1 MMIRKLKVDY
11 LYFTPY
17 VAQGYQGSYLKRLF
31 DLSTGI
37 PQGQTTEGFFNK
49 IWVPV
54 KKYNEQTGTFEDTY
68 TYYNCGMDFVELSH
82 LYWTKYSGNYLIGG
96 NSEFLETVFDRLVV
110 RCQSIFKEN
119 IGKYRKL
126 VEMDGLIWNPLWN
139 VDGTEL
145 HQILEKHA
153 DEVNKDT
160 GSGESFKGQH
170 IQDKREVTPYDGDN
184 TTLKTEYQETHIGL
198 DGDKTP
204 AASSTIG
211 DITVSSSTTTAV
223 PSVSESE
230 ASASSSLNVRSHE
243 SFDYAVDEKDA
254 AFGVSLTGGDTLH
267 TEKTVRQGNIGV
279 TKTTEL
285 IEDAR
290 KTVAYSIIQEFFK
303 DINKVIL
310 IGTYDY

>member
-1 MMIRKLKVDY
+1 MKIRKVKVDD
-11 LYFTPY
+11 LFWTPY
-17 VAQGYQGSYLKRLF
+17 TAQDYQGNYLSRLF
-31 DLSTGI
+31 LDSTAV
-37 PQGQTTEGFFNK
+37 QGETVDGFFNK

-54 KKYNEQTGTFEDTY
+54 KVYNEQTGKFADDY
-68 TYYNCGMDFVELSH
+68 TYYNCGMDTNELAE

-96 NSEFLETVFDRLVV
+96 HEDFDGVFQRLVM
-110 RCQSIFKEN
+110 RCESIFKQYL
-119 IGKYRKL
+119 GKYRKL
-126 VEMDGLIWNPLWN
+126 VEMEGLIWNPLWN

-153 DEVNKDT
+153 DEVTKDT

-170 IQDKREVTPYDGDN
+170 SQDKREVTPYDSN
-184 TTLKTEYQETHIGL
+184 TTLKTEYQETHTGL
-198 DGDKTP
+198 DGDKKP
-204 AASSTIG
+204 SASSTIG
-211 DITVSSSTTTAV
+211 NVTVSSSTTTAV

-243 SFDYAVDEKDA
+243 SFDYEVDEKDA

-290 KTVAYSIIQEFFK
+290 KTVAYSIIQEFFR